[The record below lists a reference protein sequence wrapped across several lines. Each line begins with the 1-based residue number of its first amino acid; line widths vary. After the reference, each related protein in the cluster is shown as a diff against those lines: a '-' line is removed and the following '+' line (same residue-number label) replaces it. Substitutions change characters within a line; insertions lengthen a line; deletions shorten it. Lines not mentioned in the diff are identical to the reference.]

1 MLRREALQNFYAKE
15 WAAKK
20 FMLRKE
26 TNTFFFHTQEQ
37 DKRQNSNPYCEYVMV
52 LSITKKPS
60 LVKWRIIE
68 VALKKEE

>member
-1 MLRREALQNFYAKE
+1 MSS
-15 WAAKK
+15 KK
-20 FMLRKE
+20 GHAQKRDKHI
-26 TNTFFFHTQEQ
+26 FFHTQEQ